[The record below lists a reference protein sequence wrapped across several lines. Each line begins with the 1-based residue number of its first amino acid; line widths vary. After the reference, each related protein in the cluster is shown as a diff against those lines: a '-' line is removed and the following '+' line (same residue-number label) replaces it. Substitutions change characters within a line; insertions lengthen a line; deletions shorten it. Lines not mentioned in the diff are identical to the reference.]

1 MEFLGQQGLRGFR
14 AEVAQEH
21 HQGITPGSPDIRNG
35 LGRVLLVLYRDPALV
50 NLPGIGGNDI
60 LPALGT
66 QGNGETVAGNRD
78 NTKFDFRNVV
88 HRISLP

>member
-1 MEFLGQQGLRGFR
+1 MEFLCQQGFRGFR
-14 AEVAQEH
+14 AEVAQEY
-21 HQGITPGSPDIRNG
+21 HQGVAPGSLHVGNG
-35 LGRVLLVLYRDPALV
+35 LGRVQLVLHGDPALV